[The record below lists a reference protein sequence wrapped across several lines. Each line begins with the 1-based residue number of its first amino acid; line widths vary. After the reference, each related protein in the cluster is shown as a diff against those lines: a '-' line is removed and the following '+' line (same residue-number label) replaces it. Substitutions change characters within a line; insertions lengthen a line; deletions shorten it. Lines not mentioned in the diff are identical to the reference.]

1 MPSGATSTTAG
12 ICRIEKPCAGNVI
25 ELGRLQ
31 NAVDPP
37 GLDPL
42 RHCVPYKDDAEA
54 YVLALHARIG
64 EEKRQA
70 SASCP

>member
-1 MPSGATSTTAG
+1 MEDA
-12 ICRIEKPCAGNVI
+12 RLLEKPCAGNVI

-54 YVLALHARIG
+54 YVLALHTRIG
-64 EEKRQA
+64 E
-70 SASCP
+70 